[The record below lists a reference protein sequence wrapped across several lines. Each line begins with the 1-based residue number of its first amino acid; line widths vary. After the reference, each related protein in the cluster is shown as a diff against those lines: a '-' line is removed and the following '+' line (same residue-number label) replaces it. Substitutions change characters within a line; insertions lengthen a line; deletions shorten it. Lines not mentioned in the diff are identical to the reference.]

1 MKYPIK
7 NIIYEKLIENNIITD
22 IELLKELDKIG
33 YKTTINELN
42 NELMIMEI
50 KGLLT
55 TRWQT
60 KNKRR
65 IEVIKQEIK
74 ENKEEMS

>member
-1 MKYPIK
+1 MRYPIK
-7 NIIYEKLIENNIITD
+7 NIIYEKLIENNNTTD
-22 IELLKELDKIG
+22 LELLKELDKSG
-33 YKTTINELN
+33 YKITIDKLN
-42 NELMIMEI
+42 NELLNMEI

-74 ENKEEMS
+74 EDTEETG

>member
-1 MKYPIK
+1 MRYPIN
-7 NIIYEKLIENNIITD
+7 NIIYEKLIENNNTTD
-22 IELLKELDKIG
+22 LELLKELDKSG
-33 YKTTINELN
+33 YKITIDKLN
-42 NELMIMEI
+42 NELLNMEI

-74 ENKEEMS
+74 EDTEETG

>member
-1 MKYPIK
+1 M
-7 NIIYEKLIENNIITD
+7 N
-22 IELLKELDKIG
+22 
-33 YKTTINELN
+33 
-42 NELMIMEI
+42 MEI

-65 IEVIKQEIK
+65 IEIIKQEIK
-74 ENKEEMS
+74 EDTEEMG

>member
-7 NIIYEKLIENNIITD
+7 NIIYEKLIEKKNITD

-33 YKTTINELN
+33 YKITIDELN

-55 TRWQT
+55 TRWQS

-65 IEVIKQEIK
+65 IEVINQEIK
-74 ENKEEMS
+74 ENKEEMN

>member
-7 NIIYEKLIENNIITD
+7 NIIYEKLIENKNITD

-33 YKTTINELN
+33 YKITIDELN

-55 TRWQT
+55 TRWQSI
-60 KNKRR
+60 NKRR
-65 IEVIKQEIK
+65 REVINQEIK
-74 ENKEEMS
+74 ENKEEMN

>member
-1 MKYPIK
+1 MRYPIK
-7 NIIYEKLIENNIITD
+7 NIIYEKLIENNNTTD
-22 IELLKELDKIG
+22 LELLKELEKSG
-33 YKTTINELN
+33 YKITIDELN
-42 NELMIMEI
+42 NELMNMEI

-65 IEVIKQEIK
+65 IEIIKQEIK
-74 ENKEEMS
+74 EDTEEMG

>member
-1 MKYPIK
+1 MRYPIK
-7 NIIYEKLIENNIITD
+7 NIIYEKLIEKNNTTD
-22 IELLKELDKIG
+22 LELLKELEKSG
-33 YKTTINELN
+33 YKITIDELN
-42 NELMIMEI
+42 NELMNMEI

-55 TRWQT
+55 TRWQS

-74 ENKEEMS
+74 EDTEERG

>member
-1 MKYPIK
+1 MLFRS
-7 NIIYEKLIENNIITD
+7 LIENNNTTD
-22 IELLKELDKIG
+22 LELLKELDKSG
-33 YKTTINELN
+33 YKITIDELN
-42 NELMIMEI
+42 NELMNMEI

-74 ENKEEMS
+74 EDTEETG

>member
-1 MKYPIK
+1 MRYPIK
-7 NIIYEKLIENNIITD
+7 NIIYEKLIENNNTTD
-22 IELLKELDKIG
+22 LELLKELEKSG
-33 YKTTINELN
+33 YKITIDELN
-42 NELMIMEI
+42 NELMNMEI

>member
-1 MKYPIK
+1 MRYPIK
-7 NIIYEKLIENNIITD
+7 NIIYEKLIENNNTTD
-22 IELLKELDKIG
+22 LELLKELDKSG
-33 YKTTINELN
+33 YKITIDELN
-42 NELMIMEI
+42 NELINMEI

-65 IEVIKQEIK
+65 IEIIKQEIK
-74 ENKEEMS
+74 EDTEEIG

>member
-7 NIIYEKLIENNIITD
+7 NIIYEKLIENKNITD

-33 YKTTINELN
+33 YKTTIDELN

-55 TRWQT
+55 TRWQS

-65 IEVIKQEIK
+65 IEVINQEIK
-74 ENKEEMS
+74 ENKEEMN

>member
-7 NIIYEKLIENNIITD
+7 NIIYEKLIENKNITD

-33 YKTTINELN
+33 YKITIDELN

-55 TRWQT
+55 TRWQS

-65 IEVIKQEIK
+65 IEVINQEIK
-74 ENKEEMS
+74 ENKEEMN

>member
-1 MKYPIK
+1 MRYPIK
-7 NIIYEKLIENNIITD
+7 NIIYEKLIENNNTTD
-22 IELLKELDKIG
+22 LELLKELDKSG
-33 YKTTINELN
+33 YKITIDELN
-42 NELMIMEI
+42 NELMNMEI

-74 ENKEEMS
+74 EDTEETG

>member
-1 MKYPIK
+1 MRYPIK
-7 NIIYEKLIENNIITD
+7 NIIYEKLIENNNTTD
-22 IELLKELDKIG
+22 LELLKELDKSG
-33 YKTTINELN
+33 YKITIDELN
-42 NELMIMEI
+42 NELMNMEI

-74 ENKEEMS
+74 EDTDETG

>member
-7 NIIYEKLIENNIITD
+7 NIIYEKLIEKKIITD

-33 YKTTINELN
+33 YKTTIDELN

-55 TRWQT
+55 TRWQS
-60 KNKRR
+60 KNKKR

-74 ENKEEMS
+74 EDTEERG

>member
-1 MKYPIK
+1 MRYPIK
-7 NIIYEKLIENNIITD
+7 NIIYEKLIENNNTTD
-22 IELLKELDKIG
+22 LELLKELEKSG
-33 YKTTINELN
+33 YKITIDELN
-42 NELMIMEI
+42 NELMNMEI

-65 IEVIKQEIK
+65 IEIIKQEIK
-74 ENKEEMS
+74 EDTEERG